1 MATGLSPDF
10 NRFTCPAFWP
20 VTIMD
25 NMTEDTILII
35 EQESNRA
42 PTFAAA
48 LQRKGYHVE
57 KASTGGEALQRC
69 SGQKP
74 ALIVLNAASLGSS
87 GVRICRSLRK
97 MVGVPVIHIL
107 PEGCQNA
114 AKEAGCD
121 AALVLPFTSRKLIN
135 HIRRLM
141 PAARQDL
148 MIVGPIR
155 FSQEARI
162 VQAYG
167 RETRLTPRAAS
178 LLGVFLQHP
187 DEALDRG
194 FLMRQVWKTDYVG
207 DTRTLDVHVRWVR
220 EAVEVEPASPRHI
233 LTLRGVGYRFVPN
246 PGAPHEED

>member
-1 MATGLSPDF
+1 
-10 NRFTCPAFWP
+10 
-20 VTIMD
+20 
-25 NMTEDTILII
+25 MTEDTILII

-148 MIVGPIR
+148 MVVGPIR